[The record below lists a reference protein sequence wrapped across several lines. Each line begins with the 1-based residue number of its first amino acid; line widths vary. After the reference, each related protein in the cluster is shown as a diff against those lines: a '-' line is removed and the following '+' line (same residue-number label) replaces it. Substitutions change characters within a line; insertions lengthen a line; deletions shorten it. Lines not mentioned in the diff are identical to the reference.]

1 MITFLIN
8 LLIRSTT
15 KNVYKQFKSYLL
27 FSAHDGGKCLLYKY
41 CSVKSTRRIFANI
54 TVVAIMIHCF
64 SEIIEQN
71 SATTHLTL
79 RILLHTIQLF
89 IIDILLTTFFC
100 KLSKHYKITYL
111 IKQNSLARKS
121 VTSSTSYLLI
131 IALYTFR
138 QIVMNNKAHITLV
151 NTHTKSNCCA
161 HHIYFVVN
169 KCFLHI
175 VSFISR
181 KSCMISL
188 GTNTFFLKFLGHHF
202 CCFPAHAIYYTTL
215 VMMTSN

>member
-1 MITFLIN
+1 
-8 LLIRSTT
+8 
-15 KNVYKQFKSYLL
+15 
-27 FSAHDGGKCLLYKY
+27 
-41 CSVKSTRRIFANI
+41 
-54 TVVAIMIHCF
+54 MIHCF
-64 SEIIEQN
+64 AEIIEQN
-71 SATTHLTL
+71 SASTHLTL

-100 KLSKHYKITYL
+100 KLSKRYKITYL

-151 NTHTKSNCCA
+151 NTHTKSNRCA

-175 VSFISR
+175 VSLLSR
-181 KSCMISL
+181 KSSMISL
-188 GTNTFFLKFLGHHF
+188 GTNTFFLKFLSHHF
-202 CCFPAHAIYYTTL
+202 CSFLAHAIYNTTL
-215 VMMTSN
+215 FMMTSNQRKQKAQLFFGRISTTNI